1 MQFTI
6 HVEAFQT
13 AAAGET
19 RREPHGGGSID
30 RLTDKSKHVG
40 LSIFEKRVEHDQEL
54 DVWKPLW
61 VYTSAH
67 DWPV

>member
-30 RLTDKSKHVG
+30 RLTDKFKHVG

-54 DVWKPLW
+54 
-61 VYTSAH
+61 
-67 DWPV
+67 